1 MEITKNISIEE
12 LVEQVPEAVSFLR
25 ERGIVCIICGEPVWG
40 TLYQLASDKGLSDK
54 KIDELVEGIARIKD
68 KG

>member
-1 MEITKNISIEE
+1 MEITKDINIEE

-54 KIDELVEGIARIKD
+54 EIDALVEEIAKLKD